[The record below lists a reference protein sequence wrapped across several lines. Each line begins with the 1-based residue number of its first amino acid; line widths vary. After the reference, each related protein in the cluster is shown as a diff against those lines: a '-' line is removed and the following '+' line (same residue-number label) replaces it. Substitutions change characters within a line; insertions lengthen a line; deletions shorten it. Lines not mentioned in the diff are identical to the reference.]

1 MSTPHYR
8 YLNAGLDPRMASQ
21 LAEKVREMQKRA
33 PASQWINAIRAL
45 TQKGVK
51 QREIEEAGI
60 VEWLEAQGNHPVTQ
74 ESILGQLALRP
85 TIKEIDLSRPKY
97 REYAVPGHDR
107 YTETLYCLNS
117 PRDNVEDRLEEIRF
131 ELEDL
136 DFNPERLLKEPM
148 LVHQLDEERRKLM
161 SERDTL
167 PDFTRH
173 HYSDMVDPTTG
184 SAIKNLMAHTRTT
197 RRGGLF
203 FIDEIQSDWAQKR
216 RRAGDLGGV
225 PDGPFIGHTESWA
238 GLILRRVMQRAAEDS
253 SITGIAWINADLRNG
268 GRFRRDDGL
277 DEFYLRVLPS
287 LANKALKGTGVTVK
301 ASDVQLNAGTV
312 HSLPYVPMTPE
323 VRAKLRTA
331 QPVYSMDLVPRSAL
345 ALRQDMTQSDMV
357 REAKEMLGST
367 MSVRLLNKV
376 IRAVNGEEEEE
387 VAARQLDNLIEV
399 SVRARSAGRAFNH
412 EAFHYAE
419 STLMSPHEA
428 ETLRAAFVDGSPLND
443 RVRRA
448 MVAAQMAP
456 EAIAQCSDPVEAAA
470 HAFSLWRE
478 QRFHFDERAGE
489 STGTTGL
496 DRTVGRIF
504 RKIESAFQSLGQ
516 WVRRV
521 VGERSSEQN
530 ARVSERLF
538 EALRDGTLQRR
549 QNDGGEKTREDV
561 LSSNS
566 ARPAPIQ
573 LGRSPHG

>member
-8 YLNAGLDPRMASQ
+8 YLNTGLDPRMASQ

-33 PASQWINAIRAL
+33 PASQWGKAIRAL

-51 QREIEEAGI
+51 QREIEEAGV

-85 TIKEIDLSRPKY
+85 TIKEIDLSSPKY
-97 REYAVPGHDR
+97 ARYVVPGHDR
-107 YTETLYCLNS
+107 YTETQYCLNS
-117 PRDNVEDRLEEIRF
+117 PRNNVEDRLEEIRF

-136 DFNPERLLKEPM
+136 DFNPERLLREPM

-161 SERDTL
+161 SARDTL
-167 PDFTRH
+167 PDFNLH

-184 SAIKNLMAHTRTT
+184 SAIKNLFAHTRTT
-197 RRGGLF
+197 RRGELF

-216 RRAGDLGGV
+216 RRAGEHGGA
-225 PDGPFIGHTESWA
+225 PDGPFINHTESWA
-238 GLILRRVMQRAAEDS
+238 GLILRRVMQRAAEDN
-253 SITGIAWINADLRNG
+253 SITGVAWINAELRNG
-268 GRFRRDDGL
+268 GRFVQDDGL

-301 ASDVQLNAGTV
+301 AMDVQLNSSTAR
-312 HSLPYVPMTPE
+312 SLPYVPMTPE
-323 VRAKLRTA
+323 VRAKLRTV
-331 QPVYSMDLVPRSAL
+331 QPVYSMDLVPRSAHSFS
-345 ALRQDMTQSDMV
+345 QDMSQSDMA
-357 REAKEMLGST
+357 REAREMLGST

-376 IRAVNGEEEEE
+376 VRTANGAEEE
-387 VAARQLDNLIEV
+387 VAARQLANLIEI

-419 STLMSPHEA
+419 SALMSPHEA
-428 ETLRAAFVDGSPLND
+428 ETVRAAFEDGSPLND

-448 MVAAQMAP
+448 MVAARMAP

-478 QRFHFDERAGE
+478 QRFHFDERDVE
-489 STGTTGL
+489 STGATGL

-516 WVRRV
+516 WFRRV
-521 VGERSSEQN
+521 VGERSSDRN
-530 ARVSERLF
+530 ARASERLF
-538 EALRDGTLQRR
+538 EALRDGDLQRR
-549 QNDGGEKTREDV
+549 QSGSDDACREV
-561 LSSNS
+561 PR
-566 ARPAPIQ
+566 APQPAPTP
-573 LGRSPHG
+573 GS

>member
-8 YLNAGLDPRMASQ
+8 YLNTGLDPRMASQ

-33 PASQWINAIRAL
+33 PASQWAKAIRAL

-51 QREIEEAGI
+51 QREIEEAGV

-74 ESILGQLALRP
+74 ESVLGQLALRP

-97 REYAVPGHDR
+97 AGYVVPGHDR

-117 PRDNVEDRLEEIRF
+117 PRNNVEDRLEEIRF

-136 DFNPERLLKEPM
+136 DFNPERLLREPM

-161 SERDTL
+161 SDLDTL
-167 PDFTRH
+167 PDFNLH

-184 SAIKNLMAHTRTT
+184 SAVKNLFAHTRTT

-203 FIDEIQSDWAQKR
+203 FIDEIQSDWAQTR
-216 RRAGDLGGV
+216 RRAREHRGV
-225 PDGPFIGHTESWA
+225 PDGPFINHTESWA
-238 GLILRRVMQRAAEDS
+238 GLILRRAMQRAAEDN
-253 SITGIAWINADLRNG
+253 SITGVAWINAELRNG
-268 GRFRRDDGL
+268 GRFVRDDGL

-301 ASDVQLNAGTV
+301 AMDVQLNASTAR
-312 HSLPYVPMTPE
+312 SLPYVPMTPE
-323 VRAKLRTA
+323 VRAKLRA
-331 QPVYSMDLVPRSAL
+331 VQPVYSMDLVPRSAFSFS
-345 ALRQDMTQSDMV
+345 QDMSQSDMV
-357 REAKEMLGST
+357 REAREMLGST

-376 IRAVNGEEEEE
+376 VRTANGAEEE
-387 VAARQLDNLIEV
+387 VAARQLANLIEI

-419 STLMSPHEA
+419 SVLMSPHEA
-428 ETLRAAFVDGSPLND
+428 ETVRAAFEDGSPLND

-448 MVAAQMAP
+448 MVAARMAP

-478 QRFHFDERAGE
+478 QRFHFDERDGE
-489 STGTTGL
+489 STGATGL

-516 WVRRV
+516 WFRRV
-521 VGERSSEQN
+521 VGERSSDQN

-538 EALRDGTLQRR
+538 EALRDGDLQRR
-549 QNDGGEKTREDV
+549 QSDSDDACSGA
-561 LSSNS
+561 
-566 ARPAPIQ
+566 ARTPQPVPTP
-573 LGRSPHG
+573 GS